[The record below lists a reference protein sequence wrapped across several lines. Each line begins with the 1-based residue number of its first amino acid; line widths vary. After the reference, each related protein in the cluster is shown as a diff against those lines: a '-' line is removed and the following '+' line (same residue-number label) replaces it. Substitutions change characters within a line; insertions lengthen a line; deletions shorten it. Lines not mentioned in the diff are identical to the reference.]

1 MPNQENYEKMFIFE
15 KLYEN
20 EKITYINI
28 YF

>member
-20 EKITYINI
+20 EKITVLNI